1 MLCYVIISY
10 NMRDKMQDFRLFRYV
25 IVLKPNKKRH
35 AWNSDLSTKQ
45 KKDDS
50 LTNRHVYIE

>member
-45 KKDDS
+45 KK
-50 LTNRHVYIE
+50 TTV

>member
-10 NMRDKMQDFRLFRYV
+10 YIIDKMQDYRLFRYV

-45 KKDDS
+45 KK
-50 LTNRHVYIE
+50 TTV